1 MKRLLAVAIILVL
14 LPGFVFAEGEY
25 DLELKD
31 LEKQIEK
38 KPYTFGG
45 YLEYRPILFGLDK
58 SASLYKLRY
67 YDHSLGDTLFQN
79 NGAVWL
85 EGSYTKGIATLFA
98 ATKSTYT
105 DSSIE
110 STGKTILY
118 TGYLSLKPSP
128 SLTLDFGKKTMK
140 WGKGYAWNPAAFIDR
155 PKDPDDPELALEGY
169 VVAVADYI
177 KSFPGNLKT
186 FSFTPVIL
194 PEYSSSNIND
204 DFGQTDA
211 LNVAAKA
218 YFLFYDTDIDF
229 TALAG
234 GSKTPRYGF
243 DFSRNISTNLEVH
256 GEFAYITHV
265 KRIVIENNGAT
276 RQKTF
281 DGINYLAG
289 LRYLS
294 ARDTTYIFEYYHQG
308 TGFTSQ
314 ELSNYFTSIDK
325 GYEAYV
331 TRHDLRLLSRA
342 ISLQKGGYT
351 AFTPGTDYLY
361 LRISQKE
368 PFDILYFTP
377 AITSIYNI
385 HDRSFQV
392 TPELLYTPIT
402 NLELRLR
409 TGLLVAG
416 SRKGEFGEKPNDYRI
431 ELRMRYYF

>member
-1 MKRLLAVAIILVL
+1 MKYLVAIALLLVL
-14 LPGFVFAEGEY
+14 LPTAALCEGEY
-25 DLELKD
+25 SLELKE
-31 LEKQIEK
+31 LEQQIEK
-38 KPYTFGG
+38 KPYTFAG
-45 YLEYRPILFGLDK
+45 YLEYRPVLFGLDK
-58 SASLYKLRY
+58 NASLYKLRY
-67 YDHSLGDTLFQN
+67 FDRNLGDTLFQN

-98 ATKSTYT
+98 ATKSVYT
-105 DSSIE
+105 ASSVE
-110 STGKTILY
+110 STGQTTVY

-140 WGKGYAWNPAAFIDR
+140 WGKGYAWNPAAFVDR

-169 VVAVADYI
+169 AVAVADYI
-177 KSFPGNLKT
+177 KSFSGNLKT
-186 FSFTPVIL
+186 FSFTPVII
-194 PEYSSSNIND
+194 PAFDNIND
-204 DFGQTDA
+204 DFGEIDK

-229 TALAG
+229 TALSG

-243 DFSRNISTNLEVH
+243 DFSRNIGTNLEVH

-265 KRIVIENNGAT
+265 KRMVIEDNGAT

-281 DGINYLAG
+281 DAVNYLAG

-294 ARDTTYIFEYYHQG
+294 AQDTTYIFEYYHQG
-308 TGFTSQ
+308 TGITSQ
-314 ELSNYFTSIDK
+314 EMKNYFSSVDQ

-331 TRHDLRLLSRA
+331 ARHDLRLLSRA
-342 ISLQKGGYT
+342 IALQNGGYA

-361 LRISQKE
+361 LRVSQKE

-377 AITSIYNI
+377 AITSIYNL

-392 TPELLYTPIT
+392 TPELLYAPIT
-402 NLELRLR
+402 NLEFRLR

-416 SRKGEFGEKPNDYRI
+416 SKNSEFGEKPNDYRI